1 MDKLIIILD
10 GVSGGKTKFIET
22 AKTNNF
28 WVWNLNDRNVLS
40 MLSYKVGW
48 DGNRTKQYYEFIE
61 KLESLVDEYFNFEDW
76 YLHNMISKFTKDD
89 KANLLIIHNCKKD
102 MTLKLKEEFSNCFII
117 KVLDKIEEPS
127 VEDEQ
132 YFAIFDSRDELYP
145 AKVLQ
150 ILGELSSEKEE
161 QNGTQ

>member
-1 MDKLIIILD
+1 MGKLIIILN

-22 AKTNNF
+22 AKANDY

-61 KLESLVDEYFNFEDW
+61 EFEQLVDKYFNFEDW

-89 KANLLIIHNCKKD
+89 KVNLLIIHNCKPE
-102 MTLKLKEEFSNCFII
+102 MATKLKEEFSNCFL
-117 KVLDKIEEPS
+117 VGVWDQIEPPS
-127 VEDEQ
+127 PADEE
-132 YFAIFDSRDELYP
+132 YFAIFDWHDENYSE
-145 AKVLQ
+145 KVL
-150 ILGELSSEKEE
+150 LVLKELSGEVKE
-161 QNGTQ
+161 

>member
-1 MDKLIIILD
+1 MGKLIIILN

-22 AKTNNF
+22 AKANDY

-61 KLESLVDEYFNFEDW
+61 EFEQLVDKYFNFEDW

-89 KANLLIIHNCKKD
+89 KANLLIIHNCKEN
-102 MTLKLKEEFSNCFII
+102 MMSILKKEFANCFAIG
-117 KVLDKIEEPS
+117 VWDQIEPPS
-127 VEDEQ
+127 SADEE
-132 YFAIFDSRDELYP
+132 YFAIFDSHDENYSE
-145 AKVLQ
+145 KVL
-150 ILGELSSEKEE
+150 LVLKELSEEVKE
-161 QNGTQ
+161 